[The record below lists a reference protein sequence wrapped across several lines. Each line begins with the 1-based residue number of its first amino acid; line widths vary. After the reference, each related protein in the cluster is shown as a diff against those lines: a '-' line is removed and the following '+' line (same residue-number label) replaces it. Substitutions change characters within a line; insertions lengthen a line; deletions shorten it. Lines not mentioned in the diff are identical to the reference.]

1 MTAENQHDLRRIL
14 RRKQG
19 GLYMAKITKKINKSA
34 KKFNKKVNRFEKK
47 NPGATLGIKIG
58 AVVASGVA
66 TKIVV
71 KQEVKKQLEAAKAGQ
86 NPTPAPEKKKGLA
99 ALPIVGKFFDKKTA
113 KKEETTPATPTEAE
127 VAA

>member
-1 MTAENQHDLRRIL
+1 MTAEYQHDLRRIL

-34 KKFNKKVNRFEKK
+34 KKFNKKIDKWEKK

-71 KQEVKKQLEAAKAGQ
+71 KQEVKKQLEAAKSEQ
-86 NPTPAPEKKKGLA
+86 NPAPAPEKKGLA
-99 ALPIVGKFFDKKTA
+99 TLPIVGKFFDKKTT

>member
-1 MTAENQHDLRRIL
+1 
-14 RRKQG
+14 
-19 GLYMAKITKKINKSA
+19 MAKFTKKINKSA
-34 KKFNKKVNRFEKK
+34 KKINKKVNRFEKK

-71 KQEVKKQLEAAKAGQ
+71 KREVKKQLEAAKADK
-86 NPTPAPEKKKGLA
+86 NPAPAPEKKGLA
-99 ALPIVGKFFDKKTA
+99 ALPIIGKLFDKKEE
-113 KKEETTPATPTEAE
+113 KKAEATPAKAE

>member
-1 MTAENQHDLRRIL
+1 MTAEYQHDLRRFL

-19 GLYMAKITKKINKSA
+19 GLYMAKITKKLNRNA
-34 KKFNKKVNRFEKK
+34 KKFNKKVTKWEKK

-71 KQEVKKQLEAAKAGQ
+71 KQEVKKQLEAAKTGQ
-86 NPTPAPEKKKGLA
+86 NPAPALEKKKGLA
-99 ALPIVGKFFDKKTA
+99 ALPIVGKFFDKK
-113 KKEETTPATPTEAE
+113 EETAPTTPTETEA
-127 VAA
+127 VA

>member
-1 MTAENQHDLRRIL
+1 
-14 RRKQG
+14 
-19 GLYMAKITKKINKSA
+19 MAKITKKLNKSA

-86 NPTPAPEKKKGLA
+86 NPTPAPEKKSFLSKIPFIGKKKKDDTPKPEKVEEKTEEA
-99 ALPIVGKFFDKKTA
+99 A
-113 KKEETTPATPTEAE
+113 
-127 VAA
+127 